1 MGVSTAVRDRRNETC
16 NDDVCLQIDRSSVAE
31 NQQTRAS
38 LEQQLREEKEAE
50 IAQLQEQFMRQLATE
65 KERQQQSKER
75 EVAELRRQLETS
87 QRTSAK
93 RVSKPEASAYV
104 FYVTTS

>member
-1 MGVSTAVRDRRNETC
+1 MATVG
-16 NDDVCLQIDRSSVAE
+16 DVCLQIDRSSVAE
-31 NQQTRAS
+31 NRAS
-38 LEQQLREEKEAE
+38 LKQQLREEKEAE

-75 EVAELRRQLETS
+75 EMAELIRQLEMS
-87 QRTSAK
+87 QRTSAE
-93 RVSKPEASAYV
+93 RVSKPEASVYV

>member
-1 MGVSTAVRDRRNETC
+1 M
-16 NDDVCLQIDRSSVAE
+16 AE

-38 LEQQLREEKEAE
+38 LEQQLRMKEEEKAAE
-50 IAQLQEQFMRQLATE
+50 IAQLQEQMRQLATE

-75 EVAELRRQLETS
+75 EMAELRRQLETS

-93 RVSKPEASAYV
+93 RVSKPEASVIIYA
-104 FYVTTS
+104 TTSLNCELCL